1 MRVHAPTSK
10 RHQNP
15 YLRGEMRLRAT
26 CLALIGG
33 LAIGAGCSPQSG
45 FTRRHGMLGALKTN
59 VAQLESEKD
68 NLSRELATQKAENR
82 RIESEL
88 AAVESQNGDL
98 AARLDDA
105 RTVMTRQGLAEGR
118 STLSASDD
126 DRGSKRKA
134 SPVKNPPRS
143 RKTPFAQIPKERRDL
158 DESEIRSPEDLLDS
172 PRPRDD
178 RDELGPQSRLDD
190 NSPWLPVARGRSS
203 PTRSVR

>member
-1 MRVHAPTSK
+1 MT
-10 RHQNP
+10 
-15 YLRGEMRLRAT
+15 
-26 CLALIGG
+26 LALLGSM
-33 LAIGAGCSPQSG
+33 AIATGCSPQSG
-45 FTRRHGMLGALKTN
+45 FTRRHGMVGALKTN

-68 NLSRELATQKAENR
+68 NLARELATQKTENR

-88 AAVESQNGDL
+88 AATESQNGDL

-105 RTVMTRQGLAEGR
+105 RSVMSRQGPGDGR

-126 DRGSKRKA
+126 ERGPKRKS
-134 SPVKNPPRS
+134 SPAKSQPKN
-143 RKTPFAQIPKERRDL
+143 KKIPFAQIPKARRDL
-158 DESEIRSPEDLLDS
+158 DESDDRSPEDLLDS

-203 PTRSVR
+203 PTRTVR